1 MCLHTRR
8 YIVLY
13 NIEKHVTAFE
23 EQALCV
29 LHPNMG
35 QRRMKRRVARAST
48 SKSQAWRKGRTVRY
62 GEMRQD
68 TRNDSQETRR
78 GALRRALRARRRR
91 RLGSAPVLT
100 PPPAELPEA
109 RSAA

>member
-1 MCLHTRR
+1 MLSGQFNMCLHTRK

-78 GALRRALRARRRR
+78 GALRVPAIF
-91 RLGSAPVLT
+91 LGEQNGPLYH
-100 PPPAELPEA
+100 
-109 RSAA
+109 